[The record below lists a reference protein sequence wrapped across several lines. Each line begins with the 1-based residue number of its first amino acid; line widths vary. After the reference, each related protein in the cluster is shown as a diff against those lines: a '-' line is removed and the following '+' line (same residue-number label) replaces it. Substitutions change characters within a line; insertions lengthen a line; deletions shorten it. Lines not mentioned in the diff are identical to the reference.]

1 MSVAPLFRPELDPST
16 MWMVLVDNAF
26 PGVHLTTGG
35 SGCEGEGGDVPEEV
49 PTDRPT
55 RWTDQTALNIADDG
69 GRDRA
74 AFVATLA
81 AGVSAAFSFFSQVA
95 VAAAPER
102 PSPPPLSAR
111 ARSSSASF
119 HVGYAR
125 ALRTKHLAEFFNH

>member
-1 MSVAPLFRPELDPST
+1 MQ
-16 MWMVLVDNAF
+16 VDNAF

-35 SGCEGEGGDVPEEV
+35 SGGGGEGGEEGQVPEEV
-49 PTDRPT
+49 PT
-55 RWTDQTALNIADDG
+55 RWTDQTALNIADG
-69 GRDRA
+69 GRGGA

-95 VAAAPER
+95 VAAPEPER
-102 PSPPPLSAR
+102 HTDTPLSRSR

-125 ALRTKHLAEFFNH
+125 AQNKTPGRIF